1 MPETVES
8 QMKIATVSILDNPDS
23 SYEDVIAFRASAIKN
38 GDEPKHALNEPGSY
52 L

>member
-1 MPETVES
+1 MPETVEA
-8 QMKIATVSILDNPDS
+8 QMKIATVSILDGPDPAN
-23 SYEDVIAFRASAIKN
+23 EDVVAFRASAIKN